1 MTPLCFSRYVHTL
14 RMAYRVRP
22 VPNLDQT
29 LIPYSAIEGKSQLD
43 ATRALLPGIAK
54 RLNLLRKGLAD
65 ALLPDPQVR
74 TVELLGR
81 PVYWPI
87 VNQQGLEWYGASPLA
102 ACDFLQETELGLH
115 ENAQVI
121 YDFGGHHG
129 VWAQYYS
136 MIVGPTR
143 RVYSYEPSIVN
154 IEVSA
159 LLLLLNSAS
168 NVVNFAMAIGAGGN
182 PLEHR
187 ASMLVDFVDP
197 NSLEIVDFRNTTW
210 DYADFLKM
218 DIEGYEYDLIT
229 ANPHVFDL
237 ARHMHIE
244 VHIPHLERRGLDYR
258 KIINLI
264 PFDKFE
270 VYNHDRNHPVGRET
284 PLEGFCGL
292 LLKRKQN

>member
-1 MTPLCFSRYVHTL
+1 M
-14 RMAYRVRP
+14 
-22 VPNLDQT
+22 
-29 LIPYSAIEGKSQLD
+29 
-43 ATRALLPGIAK
+43 
-54 RLNLLRKGLAD
+54 LAD
-65 ALLPDPQVR
+65 AQVR

-81 PVYWPI
+81 EVYWPI
-87 VNQQGLEWYGASPLA
+87 VNQQGLEWYGASPVA
-102 ACDFLQETELGLH
+102 ACDFLQEAALGLH
-115 ENAQVI
+115 DNAQVI

-136 MIVGPTR
+136 MAVGPTG

-159 LLLLLNSAS
+159 LLLLLNSAA

-187 ASMLVDFVDP
+187 QSMLVDFVDP

-218 DIEGYEYDLIT
+218 DIEGYEYDVIT
-229 ANPHVFDL
+229 ANPYLFDL

-258 KIINLI
+258 KIIELI

-270 VYNHDRNHPVGRET
+270 VYNHDRNNPVRPDT
-284 PLEGFCGL
+284 PLSGYCGL
-292 LLKRKQN
+292 LLKRKG